1 MSKNITN
8 RDDWFSECRWLLTDA
23 PSAELWKRIITLWN
37 RTRLPKDEKE
47 VALSYLSSQFSH
59 WPLQVVRLPP
69 KTWIRPKKKLS
80 PQKSMLLCNTIDVG
94 ALALPKDSLARLLR
108 SENIQHI
115 QRLQLAYTQDAVSF
129 APKNIQKMSPCKLK
143 VLDLRDTNI
152 DDEGLIAWLQTGALS
167 ELEELYLQVTKIS
180 DKSMEALFTT
190 YPLAHLRVLDIRH
203 TEITH
208 RTAECISKAPLSRQL
223 RALHMYANDV
233 GEQGLMWLADA
244 KNLQPTVRN
253 IYRARYF
260 AEKNPW

>member
-1 MSKNITN
+1 
-8 RDDWFSECRWLLTDA
+8 
-23 PSAELWKRIITLWN
+23 
-37 RTRLPKDEKE
+37 
-47 VALSYLSSQFSH
+47 
-59 WPLQVVRLPP
+59 
-69 KTWIRPKKKLS
+69 
-80 PQKSMLLCNTIDVG
+80 
-94 ALALPKDSLARLLR
+94 
-108 SENIQHI
+108 
-115 QRLQLAYTQDAVSF
+115 
-129 APKNIQKMSPCKLK
+129 MSPRRLR

-180 DKSMEALFTT
+180 DKSMETLFTE
-190 YPLAHLRVLDIRH
+190 YSLAHLRVLDIRH

-208 RTAECISKAPLSRQL
+208 RTAECISKAPFSRQL